1 LLEKIVQ
8 EYAIILES
16 LWNQHSKYIKITKD
30 SKAWWNKECNL
41 KLNSY
46 CAYKS
51 MVDWKEFKEF
61 VKKTKRSFFNKKI
74 QEIVSKNKRPWDL
87 MNWVKKH
94 KLLAIKAIQFNGQLC
109 IEHEDLWNALYHTFN
124 STQNQQIN
132 ASLLDE
138 IPMKLQFEWPL
149 FSKM

>member
-1 LLEKIVQ
+1 MLEKIVQ

-30 SKAWWNKECNL
+30 SKAWWNKEYNL

-94 KLLAIKAIQFNGQLC
+94 KLLKEQKTMGSDKLSQKTQIASNKSNTIQWTTMYWTWRSLECPLSYIQF
-109 IEHEDLWNALYHTFN
+109 H
-124 STQNQQIN
+124 
-132 ASLLDE
+132 
-138 IPMKLQFEWPL
+138 
-149 FSKM
+149 SKSAN